1 MSRVTDVI
9 CNFDTETILQK
20 YSNPSKDPGN
30 PTMIDWKHVYM
41 ITNQDN
47 VVSGQAGGE
56 LDLKAQVGDL
66 IRWRETSL
74 SLGFEKAVIF
84 YKFETSDPKY
94 LLISPPTPRKATA
107 SIALPNPSN
116 PSVPTCQKVDNFY
129 WSSETL
135 SEGRVTYHFHFMIVD
150 RDCKPCGYFKWD
162 PFISIH
168 N

>member
-1 MSRVTDVI
+1 MSRVTDVLVS
-9 CNFDTETILQK
+9 FDTETILKK
-20 YSNPSKDPGN
+20 YPNPSRN
-30 PTMIDWKHVYM
+30 PDAPTLIDWQHVYM

-74 SLGFEKAVIF
+74 SLGFEKSVIF
-84 YKFETSDPKY
+84 YRFIGNVGAN
-94 LLISPPTPRKATA
+94 LISTPTPRKATA
-107 SIALPNPSN
+107 SYAQPNTSN
-116 PSVPTCQKVDNFY
+116 PVIPTCQKVDNYY

-135 SEGRVTYHFHFMIVD
+135 ETGRVTYHFNFMIVD
-150 RDCKPCGYFKWD
+150 RDCKPCGYFSWD

>member
-1 MSRVTDVI
+1 MSRVTDVLVAI
-9 CNFDTETILQK
+9 DTATILQK
-20 YSNPSKDPGN
+20 YPNISKSAEN
-30 PTMIDWKHVYM
+30 PTLIDVKHVFM

-66 IRWRETSL
+66 IRWRESSL
-74 SLGFEKAVIF
+74 SLGFETSAIF
-84 YKFETSDPKY
+84 YKFIGNVGNE
-94 LLISPPTPRKATA
+94 LISTPTPRKAEA
-107 SIALPNPSN
+107 SCAVPNTSSPST
-116 PSVPTCQKVDNFY
+116 PTCQPISNFY

-135 SEGRVTYHFHFMIVD
+135 KCGRVTYHFNFMIVD
-150 RDCKPCGYFKWD
+150 RNCKPVGYCSWD